1 MKRSTQ
7 IGTWIQTFLSADP
20 PRAKSLVVTI
30 FGDSI
35 APHGD
40 SIWLQSLIDLL
51 SPFGVNE
58 RLVRSSVF
66 RLVEEEWLEA
76 ERHGRHSR
84 YAFTP
89 SGRKRFERAHDKI
102 YFRTQGRWSGDWTI
116 VIAPS
121 SQVPVARRAVLRRE
135 LLWEGFG
142 VLSPGTF
149 AHPSGDRRAL
159 EEILDRTRTASKVSV
174 CTVRDSGF
182 PSTRRLPALVPLH
195 WELKEVLAGYQRFIG
210 GLQPVMGLLLRGKP
224 PAPEQAFAIRTLVIH
239 AFRRVLLH
247 DPLLPAELLPD
258 EWPGRKA
265 YDLCRSV
272 YQMTYLDSEQYMK
285 SVLGPAAVP
294 QPSPYFRD
302 RFGGLPPGNQSGQS
316 DTVSVLVP

>member
-1 MKRSTQ
+1 MKRSAQ
-7 IGTWIQTFLSADP
+7 IGAWIQQLLSADP

-51 SPFGVNE
+51 RPFGVNE

-66 RLVEEEWLEA
+66 RLVDEEWLVA

-84 YAFTP
+84 YAFTS

-102 YFRTQGRWSGDWTI
+102 YFRAQGRWNGEWTV

-121 SQVPVARRAVLRRE
+121 SEIPAARRASLRRE

-142 VLSPGTF
+142 VLCPGTF

-159 EEILDRTRTASKVSV
+159 EEILERTQTGPNVVV
-174 CTVRDSGF
+174 CTVRDSALTG
-182 PSTRRLPALVPLH
+182 TRRLPALVSMH
-195 WELKEVLAGYQRFIG
+195 WELQVVLAAYRRFIG
-210 GLQPVMGLLLRGKP
+210 RLQPVMGLLLRGN
-224 PAPEQAFAIRTLVIH
+224 AVTPEQAFAIRTLVIH
-239 AFRRVLLH
+239 GYRRVLLH

-272 YQMTYLDSEQYMK
+272 YQMTYLDAEQYMRT
-285 SVLGPAAVP
+285 VLGPAAVP
-294 QPSPYFRD
+294 QPAPYFRD
-302 RFGGLPPGNQSGQS
+302 RFGGLPTGERQF
-316 DTVSVLVP
+316 DTVSVLAP

>member
-1 MKRSTQ
+1 MKRSAQ
-7 IGTWIQTFLSADP
+7 IGAWIQKFLSADP

-51 SPFGVNE
+51 RPFGVNE

-66 RLVEEEWLEA
+66 RLVEEEWLAA
-76 ERHGRHSR
+76 ERHGRRSR
-84 YAFTP
+84 YAFTS
-89 SGRKRFERAHDKI
+89 SGRKRFERAHDRI
-102 YFRTQGRWSGDWTI
+102 YFRTEGRWNGEWTV

-121 SQVPVARRAVLRRE
+121 SEIASARRAALRRE

-142 VLSPGTF
+142 VLCPGTF

-159 EEILDRTRTASKVSV
+159 EEILERTRTGPKVVV
-174 CTVRDSGF
+174 CTLRDSGLAG
-182 PSTRRLPALVPLH
+182 TRRLPTLISMH
-195 WELKEVLAGYQRFIG
+195 WELQSVLTAYRRFIG
-210 GLQPVMGLLLRGKP
+210 RLQPVMGLLLHGN
-224 PAPEQAFAIRTLVIH
+224 ALTPEQAFAIRTLVIH
-239 AFRRVLLH
+239 AYRRVLLH

-272 YQMTYLDSEQYMK
+272 YQMTYLDAEQYMR

-294 QPSPYFRD
+294 QPAAYFRD
-302 RFGGLPPGNQSGQS
+302 RFGGLPTGEHQF
-316 DTVSVLVP
+316 DTVSVLAT